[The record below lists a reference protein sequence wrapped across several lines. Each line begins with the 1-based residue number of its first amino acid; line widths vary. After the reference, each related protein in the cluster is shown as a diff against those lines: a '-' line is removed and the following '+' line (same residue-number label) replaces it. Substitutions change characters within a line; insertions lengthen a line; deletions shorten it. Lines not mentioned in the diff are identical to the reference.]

1 MDRVRTHIGNE
12 ADRSPFFKGNAFIK
26 LLGQHH
32 GLFRC
37 KIKPLDR
44 FLLKGTGRKRSYGAA
59 DPVLYCRRSNGIGLV
74 QQFLGHGP
82 GFLFVMD
89 DKFFALFF
97 RHLCRKFMTWFICRK
112 GYGTRPIFLRL
123 KGINFLLPVADDLDC
138 YRLDTACR
146 KTFGNLAP
154 QKGRQLIAD
163 NTIEDATRLLCVDL
177 IHINGSRMLDSFF
190 DRMRCDFMKGNPAVA
205 FWIDAQ

>member
-1 MDRVRTHIGNE
+1 
-12 ADRSPFFKGNAFIK
+12 
-26 LLGQHH
+26 
-32 GLFRC
+32 
-37 KIKPLDR
+37 
-44 FLLKGTGRKRSYGAA
+44 
-59 DPVLYCRRSNGIGLV
+59 
-74 QQFLGHGP
+74 
-82 GFLFVMD
+82 
-89 DKFFALFF
+89 
-97 RHLCRKFMTWFICRK
+97 MTWFICRK

-190 DRMRCDFMKGNPAVA
+190 DRMRCDFMKGKSGSCFLDRRPVNSRPDAKQWLPFAWSGSVA
-205 FWIDAQ
+205 RYILSAFLARVFSSLMRSPFPRMLMYLGSKS